1 MGKNIVKPNFESIN
15 YTLRAAKNVERKMLC
30 EAFGRLSMID
40 DIKNYRYVGFG
51 SAYFTD
57 FSLFH
62 RSLGLNML
70 TSIEKEDAEEYK
82 NRIEFNKP
90 YSCIDLEFG
99 ESDTVL
105 PRLEWRNWGKTL
117 VWLDYTSKLTASIL
131 GDINTVVANVKIGSI
146 FLVSVNIG
154 PDEVPKGVKVE
165 ESREIRLKELEKR
178 IERRN
183 IPTRAYGLNLNVD
196 NNKSIIQEII
206 DDHINKA
213 VKIRKADENSELLY
227 KQLFN
232 FYYKDGAPM
241 LTVGGIFYEE
251 IQYGKV
257 EEMFKHLDYIR
268 DGNNCFE
275 IIIPNLT
282 YKEVHALDKLLPLN
296 STVDIKKMIP
306 LSQEAIDNYKNI
318 YRYFPN
324 FSEVSL

>member
-1 MGKNIVKPNFESIN
+1 MAKNIPKPNFESIN
-15 YTLRAAKNVERKMLC
+15 YSLRAAKNVERKMLC
-30 EAFGRLSMID
+30 EAFARLSMIG
-40 DIKNYRYVGFG
+40 DIKSYRYVGFG

-62 RSLGLNML
+62 KSLGLNLL

-105 PRLEWRNWGKTL
+105 PRLEWKKWDKTL

-131 GDINTVVANVKIGSI
+131 GDINTVVTNIKIGSI
-146 FLVSVNIG
+146 FLISINIS
-154 PDEVPKGVKVE
+154 PDEVPKSAKVE
-165 ESREIRLKELEKR
+165 ESKEIRLKELEKR
-178 IERRN
+178 VEKEN

-206 DDHINKA
+206 DEHINKA
-213 VKIRKADENSELLY
+213 LGIRKIEDDSELLY

-251 IQYGKV
+251 KQTDKV
-257 EEMFKHLDYIR
+257 EEMFRNLDYIR
-268 DGNNCFE
+268 YGNDCFD
-275 IIIPNLT
+275 IIVPNLT

-296 STVDIKKMIP
+296 SPVKIRGMIP
-306 LSQEAIDNYKNI
+306 LSEEDINNYKNI
-318 YRYFPN
+318 YRYFPS